1 MLILRMLVKV
11 TERVFE
17 GKMRENLEKS
27 GLILF

>member
-17 GKMRENLEKS
+17 GKMRGNQEKS
-27 GLILF
+27 GLGQF